1 MAISN
6 ENIDNG
12 KEFDWG
18 RASGDYARYRD
29 IYPEKFY
36 QTIVGLGL
44 CTEGQSV
51 LDLGTGTG
59 VLPRNLYRYGA
70 RFVGADIS
78 GNQIAEARR
87 LTRDLNMDVDY
98 IVSSAEDLDFPDGSF
113 DVVTASQCHIY
124 FDMEIVLPKLHRILK
139 DDGHFCI
146 LFTAWVTEESKI
158 ARKSEK
164 LVLKYNPFWTGGN
177 SKRCHIKMPAL
188 TYDYF
193 SVEHNII
200 FDVGIPFTR
209 ESWHGRIRACRGIGA
224 SSLSDRE
231 IEAFEKDHMKFLNS
245 VNKEF
250 VIPHF
255 VTLLDLKKKK
265 I

>member
-1 MAISN
+1 MGLSN
-6 ENIDNG
+6 ENIDSG

-36 QTIVGLGL
+36 QTIVDLGL
-44 CTEGQSV
+44 CTEGQRV

-78 GNQIAEARR
+78 ENQIAEARR
-87 LTRDLNMDVDY
+87 LTQELGMDVDY
-98 IVSSAEDLDFPDGSF
+98 IVSSAENLDFPDESF

-124 FDMEIVLPKLHRILK
+124 FDMEIMLPKLHRILK

-177 SKRCHIKMPAL
+177 
-188 TYDYF
+188 
-193 SVEHNII
+193 
-200 FDVGIPFTR
+200 
-209 ESWHGRIRACRGIGA
+209 
-224 SSLSDRE
+224 
-231 IEAFEKDHMKFLNS
+231 
-245 VNKEF
+245 
-250 VIPHF
+250 
-255 VTLLDLKKKK
+255 
-265 I
+265 